1 MKRKQIDIAFFIILT
16 IICFVLLYIFWKK
29 HEYANPEL
37 FAFVLIL
44 PVLALFYIF
53 RRTKLNANI
62 QLSSIDLL
70 KNVDNSWIH
79 IWRYINYG
87 LRFLALSALVIAVAR
102 PQSSNSW
109 KDVVTEGIDIVLA
122 MDISFSMLAKDF
134 EPDRLEGSKNVAL
147 KFISERPNDRIGL
160 VVYEGEAFTQVPL
173 TTDHRVL
180 QDVFATV
187 KPGLLE
193 SGTAI
198 GMGLATA
205 VNRLKESKTKSK
217 VIILLTDGVNNQG
230 SISPITAAE
239 IAAEYG
245 IRVYT
250 IGVGT
255 EGSALSPVQYAPNG
269 VDFIYKRVP
278 VEIDEKTLEEISELT
293 DGKYFRATDNK
304 SLFAIYQEI
313 DLMEKTR
320 TQVTEHSRRT
330 DLYFPYA
337 VAACLFLG
345 IEFLIRMLI
354 LRTTP

>member
-1 MKRKQIDIAFFIILT
+1 MLFL
-16 IICFVLLYIFWKK
+16 FWNR
-29 HEYANPEL
+29 HEYANPQL
-37 FAFVLIL
+37 FAFSVLL
-44 PVLALFYIF
+44 PLLAAFYIF
-53 RRTKLNANI
+53 RRSKLNASVK
-62 QLSSIDLL
+62 LSSIDLL
-70 KNVDNSWIH
+70 RNIDNSWIH
-79 IWRYINYG
+79 VWRYSCHG
-87 LRFLALSALVIAVAR
+87 LRFLALSAMIIAIAR

-109 KDVVTEGIDIVLA
+109 KDVITEGIDIVLA

-134 EPDRLEGSKNVAL
+134 DPDRLEGSKDVAL
-147 KFISERPNDRIGL
+147 SFISERPNDRIGL

-180 QDVFATV
+180 REVFSTV

-205 VNRLKESKTKSK
+205 VNRLKESEAKSK

-239 IAAEYG
+239 IAAEFG

-255 EGSALSPVQYAPNG
+255 QGSALSPVQYAPNG

-278 VEIDEKTLEEISELT
+278 VEIDEETLQEISKLT
-293 DGKYFRATDNK
+293 DGEYFRATDNK
-304 SLFAIYQEI
+304 SLFEIYKEI

-337 VAACLFLG
+337 LVACIFLG
-345 IEFLIRMLI
+345 LEFLIRTLI